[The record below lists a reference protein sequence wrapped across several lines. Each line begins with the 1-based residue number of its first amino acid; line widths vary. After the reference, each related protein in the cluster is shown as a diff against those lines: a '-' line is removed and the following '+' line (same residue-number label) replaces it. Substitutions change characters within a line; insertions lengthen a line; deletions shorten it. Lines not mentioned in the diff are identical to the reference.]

1 MQHKMKHATIS
12 LHNCTLV
19 QLSAFTFTPR
29 PKRNKL
35 SLARCSMRSTWT
47 RVCHL
52 VNGGGRDRHDHPP
65 SKTSCNYN
73 TTACQHLFQFK
84 KKKVLLHYY
93 IILLLLWDLLCM
105 LHFTVYGNC
114 AQSKYTMSTD
124 CLRVCLP
131 LICFTYQQSCQLE
144 KNVYTSSL

>member
-1 MQHKMKHATIS
+1 MKHATIS

-84 KKKVLLHYY
+84 KRKYY
-93 IILLLLWDLLCM
+93 YTIILYYYYYETCCVCYTLQCTAIV
-105 LHFTVYGNC
+105 HSRSTQCPQTV
-114 AQSKYTMSTD
+114 SES
-124 CLRVCLP
+124 
-131 LICFTYQQSCQLE
+131 
-144 KNVYTSSL
+144 VYP